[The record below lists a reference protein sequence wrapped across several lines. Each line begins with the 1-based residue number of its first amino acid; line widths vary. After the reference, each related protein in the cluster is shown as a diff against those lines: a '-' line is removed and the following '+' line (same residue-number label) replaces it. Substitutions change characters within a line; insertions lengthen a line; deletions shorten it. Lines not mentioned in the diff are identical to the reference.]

1 MMIKRLPKI
10 HLKLMDKFK
19 KKKREEEDKK
29 EEEEKKKSTPQKI
42 DDRELFKGIPE
53 L

>member
-19 KKKREEEDKK
+19 KKKERKK
-29 EEEEKKKSTPQKI
+29 IKKKKKKRKKKHLKS
-42 DDRELFKGIPE
+42 
-53 L
+53 